1 MRFLLAIIIIM
12 LAFYFLMPDPPPK
25 PVEETFV
32 GKQIEPLR
40 KAEGFEAEF
49 LKADAEHQKKLE
61 EELEKSGGQ

>member
-1 MRFLLAIIIIM
+1 MRLLVAIIIIM
-12 LAFYFLMPDPPPK
+12 LAIYFFMPEPQPK

-32 GKQIEPLR
+32 GKQLEPLR

-61 EELEKSGGQ
+61 EAIENGGG

>member
-1 MRFLLAIIIIM
+1 MRLLVAIIIIM
-12 LAFYFLMPDPPPK
+12 LAIYFFMPEPQPK

-32 GKQIEPLR
+32 GKQLEPLR

-61 EELEKSGGQ
+61 EALENGGG